1 MNLKIYQA
9 GLKFMLIN
17 TVKRLFNGEVSFEHS
32 LDHGIYGTIKAS
44 VPIDQ
49 VALNKI
55 KEQMTSMVQ
64 QNIPFNKKI
73 VSKKEA
79 YDFYKKKGYK
89 EKSYNILNIPNVAVS
104 IFSLE
109 GQYNYFYTHDI
120 PASTGVLQ
128 YFDLFYVDINKF
140 VLIYP
145 FNGKLDFT
153 FRRKL
158 FETFNDYNDW
168 SHRLGV
174 PYVSNLN
181 NIVANGT
188 ISDLIRKNDI
198 IQDSRINDV
207 AKDIIEKN
215 KKIILL
221 AGPSSSGKTTTS
233 RKLALYLS
241 SYGISAKAI
250 SLDDFYLDNDK
261 KPVLPDG
268 RIDYESID
276 AIDVSFFCQC
286 LNGLLKGEEVQLPLY
301 DFTTGHHVLRDPI
314 KIEENEVLVVEGLHA
329 INPKLIACL
338 DPSVLYKVYISPL
351 TPLGID
357 RHNYVST
364 TDNRLLRRM
373 IRDFRTRGSSAEKTL
388 LTWGDVRSGEEQYIF
403 PYTDTVDTV
412 INTAYIYEMGVLK
425 VFCEPLLMNIPMDSE
440 AYEEARRLLA
450 ALNVFY
456 PISSELIP
464 HDNVLREFIGGSV
477 FEE

>member
-9 GLKFMLIN
+9 GLKFMFVN
-17 TVKRLFNGEVSFEHS
+17 AVKRLFGGEVYFEHS
-32 LDHGIYGTIKAS
+32 LDHGIYGTIEAQT
-44 VPIDQ
+44 PIDQ
-49 VALNKI
+49 AALNKI
-55 KEQMTSMVQ
+55 KEHMMTMVQ
-64 QNIPFNKKI
+64 QNLPFEKKI

-89 EKSYNILNIPNVAVS
+89 EKAFNVLNINNVVVS
-104 IFSLE
+104 MFSLE
-109 GQYNYFYTHDI
+109 GQYNYLYTHDI
-120 PASTGVLQ
+120 PASTGVIQ
-128 YFDLFYVDINKF
+128 YFDLFYVDVNKF

-145 FNGKLDFT
+145 FNGKIDFT
-153 FRRKL
+153 FRKKL
-158 FETFNDYNDW
+158 FDTFADYNDW

-181 NIVANGT
+181 NIVAQGT
-188 ISDLIRKNDI
+188 IGDLIRKNDI
-198 IQDSRINDV
+198 IQNARINDV

-233 RKLALYLS
+233 RKLALYLAS
-241 SYGISAKAI
+241 HGVNAKAI

-261 KPVLPDG
+261 KPIMADG
-268 RIDYESID
+268 KVDYESID
-276 AIDVSFFCQC
+276 AIDINFFSDC
-286 LNGLLKGEEVQLPLY
+286 LNRLLAGEAVQLPIY
-301 DFTTGHHVLRDPI
+301 DFTIGTHTLDNPI
-314 KIEENEVLVVEGLHA
+314 TLEENEVVVVEGLHA
-329 INPKLIACL
+329 INPKLISLL
-338 DPSVLYKVYISPL
+338 DQSVIYKVYISPL

-373 IRDFRTRGSSAEKTL
+373 IRDFRTRGCNAEKTI

-403 PYTDTVDTV
+403 PHTDTVDQV

-440 AYEEARRLLA
+440 AYDEARRLLG

-477 FEE
+477 FEK

>member
-17 TVKRLFNGEVSFEHS
+17 AVKRLFNGEVFFEHS
-32 LDHGIYGTIKAS
+32 LDHGIYGEIFAP
-44 VPIDQ
+44 VQIDQ
-49 VALNKI
+49 PALNKI
-55 KEQMTSMVQ
+55 KEQMVSMVQ
-64 QNIPFNKKI
+64 QNIQFNKKI
-73 VSKKEA
+73 VSKQEA
-79 YDFYKKKGYK
+79 YDFYKKKDYM
-89 EKSYNILNIPNVAVS
+89 EKAYNILNIPNVAVS
-104 IFSLE
+104 MFSLE

-128 YFDLFYVDINKF
+128 YFDLFYVDVNKF

-158 FETFNDYNDW
+158 YETFADYNDW
-168 SHRLGV
+168 SNRLSI

-181 NIVANGT
+181 NIIAQGK

-198 IQDSRINDV
+198 IQNSRINDV
-207 AKDIIEKN
+207 AKDIIEKS

-233 RKLALYLS
+233 RKLALYLA
-241 SYGISAKAI
+241 SYGVSARAI

-261 KPVLPDG
+261 KPVGPDG
-268 RIDYESID
+268 KIDYESID
-276 AIDVSFFCQC
+276 AIDVNFFCDC
-286 LNGLLKGEEVQLPLY
+286 LNRLLQGEAVQLPLY
-301 DFTTGHHVLRDPI
+301 DFTTGTHTLKDPI
-314 KIEENEVLVVEGLHA
+314 TIDVNEVIVVEGLHA
-329 INPKLIACL
+329 INPKLIALL
-338 DPSVLYKVYISPL
+338 DPNVIYKVYISPL

-373 IRDFRTRGSSAEKTL
+373 IRDFRTRGSSAERTL
-388 LTWGDVRSGEEQYIF
+388 LTWNDVRNGEEQFIF
-403 PYTDTVDTV
+403 PYTDTVDQV

-440 AYEEARRLLA
+440 AYEEARRLLD

-456 PISSELIP
+456 PISSEIIP